1 MSDADAPSSLF
12 THRSSLAPHRFL
24 MRLLCFQAKR
34 FAWRP
39 FERTLAE
46 AAAAVAAGA
55 VRDAVIAFAHVER
68 ADVEGE
74 GAESAFR
81 QALKHLKWL
90 ANKRQL
96 RVVVLHSFTHLG
108 GEAAPPPAAQ
118 ALLERLAVRLAETGY
133 QTFVTP
139 FGWMNEWELSVFGD
153 SLAKVWKQI

>member
-1 MSDADAPSSLF
+1 MSDEDAP
-12 THRSSLAPHRFL
+12 SSLAPHRSSLTTHRFF

-39 FERTLAE
+39 FERTLPE
-46 AAAAVAAGA
+46 AADAAAGE

-68 ADVEGE
+68 ADVAGE

-108 GEAAPPPAAQ
+108 GDAAPAAAAQ
-118 ALLERLAVRLAETGY
+118 ALLERLATRLADAGY
-133 QTFVTP
+133 AAHLTP
-139 FGWMNEWELSVFGD
+139 FGWVNEWDLSVFGE